1 MKIAFTSCFD
11 ALVDSEQIVWDQVH
25 AQAPEVL
32 LLLGDTIYMDY
43 FPRLGRPRKLSNQE
57 FANEMYNRYKAQWSV
72 ESFRNLIASVK
83 RVGLT
88 WDDHDF
94 AWNGSCGA
102 GTNRKKAVPRE
113 KSRISKNLFLQFK
126 GRVQQK
132 NITSA
137 YPNQPSIDQLLAG
150 DDTGIE
156 DTFDY
161 GSIRIIM
168 LDGRTYREDPSDDK
182 DDDEMSTRSLL
193 GKAQRT
199 WLEDQVRTGNGL
211 KLLCSGS
218 TLTRSGESWDH
229 YMDYQW
235 LIDKRFKKTV
245 VLSGDIHKNATQL
258 HDGYLFEA
266 TSSGAALPRIGGGS
280 GNFGILELEGGQV
293 KIALYEKDG
302 LDKQKTLPILFVPGL
317 QSSITH

>member
-11 ALVDSEQIVWDQVH
+11 ALVDPEQIVWDRVH
-25 AQAPEVL
+25 AEAPEVL

-43 FPRLGRPRKLSNQE
+43 GFSLGRPRKLGNQE
-57 FANEMYNRYKAQWSV
+57 FANEMYNRYKAQWGV
-72 ESFRNLIASVK
+72 ESFRKLIASVK

-102 GTNRKKAVPRE
+102 GTDRKNAVPQE
-113 KSRISKNLFLQFK
+113 KRRISKNLFLQFK
-126 GRVQQK
+126 HQVQQK
-132 NITSA
+132 PSTLA
-137 YPNQPSIDQLLAG
+137 YPQQRPLDDLLT
-150 DDTGIE
+150 DNDTGIQE
-156 DTFDY
+156 SFDY
-161 GSIRIIM
+161 GPVRIIM

-182 DDDEMSTRSLL
+182 DDDEMPTRSLL

-199 WLEDQVRTGNGL
+199 WLESQLKAGNDL

-235 LIDKRFKKTV
+235 LIDKGFKKTI

-258 HDGYLFEA
+258 HGANLFEV

-280 GNFGILELEGGQV
+280 GNFGILEPEGGQV
-293 KIALYEKDG
+293 KITLYEKDG
-302 LDKQKTLPILFVPGL
+302 LDKTKTLPI
-317 QSSITH
+317 

>member
-11 ALVDSEQIVWDQVH
+11 ALVDPEQIVWDRVR
-25 AQAPEVL
+25 AEAPEVL

-43 FPRLGRPRKLSNQE
+43 FPHLGSPRKLSNQK
-57 FANEMYNRYKAQWSV
+57 FADEMYNRYKAQWGV
-72 ESFRNLIASVK
+72 ESFRKLIASVE

-102 GTNRKKAVPRE
+102 GTGRKKAVPRE
-113 KSRISKNLFLQFK
+113 KSQISKNLFLQFK
-126 GRVQQK
+126 HQVQQK
-132 NITSA
+132 PITPA
-137 YPNQPSIDQLLAG
+137 YPQQRPLDELLAG
-150 DDTGIE
+150 DDTGIQE
-156 DTFDY
+156 SFDY
-161 GSIRIIM
+161 GPVRIIM

-182 DDDEMSTRSLL
+182 DDDEMPTRSLL

-199 WLEDQVRTGNGL
+199 WLENQVKANNGL

-235 LIDKRFKKTV
+235 LIDKGFKKII

-258 HDGYLFEA
+258 HGANLFEV

-280 GNFGILELEGGQV
+280 GNFGILEPEGGQV
-293 KIALYEKDG
+293 KITLYEKDG
-302 LDKQKTLPILFVPGL
+302 LDKTKTLPI
-317 QSSITH
+317 

>member
-11 ALVDSEQIVWDQVH
+11 ALVDPEQIVWDQVR

-43 FPRLGRPRKLSNQE
+43 FPHLGRPRKWSNQE
-57 FANEMYNRYKAQWSV
+57 FANEMYNRYRAQWGV
-72 ESFRNLIASVK
+72 ESFRRLVASVK
-83 RVGLT
+83 QVGLT

-102 GTNRKKAVPRE
+102 GTKGKQAVPRE

-126 GRVQQK
+126 GRVQHK

-137 YPNQPSIDQLLAG
+137 YPNQPSLGQLLSG
-150 DDTGIE
+150 DDTGIQE
-156 DTFDY
+156 AFDY
-161 GSIRIIM
+161 GPVRIIM
-168 LDGRTYREDPSDDK
+168 LDGRTYREDPENGK
-182 DDDEMSTRSLL
+182 DGDEMLVRSLL

-199 WLEDQVRTGNGL
+199 WLENQVEASSGL

-258 HDGYLFEA
+258 HDGYLLEV

-280 GNFGILELEGGQV
+280 GNFGILELEGGQA
-293 KIALYEKDG
+293 KIALYEKEG
-302 LDKQKTLPILFVPGL
+302 LDKQKTLPL
-317 QSSITH
+317 

>member
-11 ALVDSEQIVWDQVH
+11 AYEDPKQIVWDRVR

-57 FANEMYNRYKAQWSV
+57 FANEMYNRYKAQWGV
-72 ESFRNLIASVK
+72 ESFRKLIASVK

-102 GTNRKKAVPRE
+102 GTNRKQSVPQE
-113 KSRISKNLFLQFK
+113 KRRISKNLFLQFK
-126 GRVQQK
+126 GWAQQK
-132 NITSA
+132 NITPE
-137 YPNQPSIDQLLAG
+137 YPNQPSLDHLLTG
-150 DDTGIE
+150 DDTGIQ
-156 DTFDY
+156 DSFDY
-161 GSIRIIM
+161 GPVRIIM
-168 LDGRTYREDPSDDK
+168 LDGRTYREDPTDEK
-182 DDDEMSTRSLL
+182 DDGQMPVRSLL
-193 GKAQRT
+193 GKTQRT
-199 WLEDQVRTGNGL
+199 WLENQVKASNGL

-235 LIDKRFKKTV
+235 LMDKGFKKTI

-258 HDGYLFEA
+258 HGGYLFEI

-280 GNFGILELEGGQV
+280 GNFGILETEGGPV
-293 KIALYEKDG
+293 KITLYEEDG
-302 LDKQKTLPILFVPGL
+302 LDKTKTLPL
-317 QSSITH
+317 

>member
-11 ALVDSEQIVWDQVH
+11 ALVDPEQIVWDQVR

-43 FPRLGRPRKLSNQE
+43 FPHLGRPRKWSNQE
-57 FANEMYNRYKAQWSV
+57 FANEMYDRYRAQWGV
-72 ESFRNLIASVK
+72 ESFRKLVASVK
-83 RVGLT
+83 QVGLT

-102 GTNRKKAVPRE
+102 GTKGKQAVPRE

-137 YPNQPSIDQLLAG
+137 YPNQPSLVQLLSG
-150 DDTGIE
+150 DDIGIQE
-156 DTFDY
+156 AFDY
-161 GSIRIIM
+161 GPVRIIM
-168 LDGRTYREDPSDDK
+168 LDGRTYREDPDNGK
-182 DDDEMSTRSLL
+182 DDDEMLVRSLL

-199 WLEDQVRTGNGL
+199 WLENQVEASNGL

-258 HDGYLFEA
+258 HDGYLFEV

-280 GNFGILELEGGQV
+280 GNFGILELEGGQA
-293 KIALYEKDG
+293 KIALYEKEG
-302 LDKQKTLPILFVPGL
+302 LDKQKTLPL
-317 QSSITH
+317 